1 MRAHI
6 ASEQGAIT
14 SHALQTESAEA
25 RAKDESIRP
34 EWGGQRGLH
43 GCLHGR
49 ACAIQRYDS
58 EPRNDKPERRWGKNL
73 TGCGVSLELEENM
86 SFTYKSA

>member
-25 RAKDESIRP
+25 RAKDESITP
-34 EWGGQRGLH
+34 EWGANADFTDVFTGAPVRFNVMILNRVTTNQSADG
-43 GCLHGR
+43 
-49 ACAIQRYDS
+49 
-58 EPRNDKPERRWGKNL
+58 GK
-73 TGCGVSLELEENM
+73 T
-86 SFTYKSA
+86 